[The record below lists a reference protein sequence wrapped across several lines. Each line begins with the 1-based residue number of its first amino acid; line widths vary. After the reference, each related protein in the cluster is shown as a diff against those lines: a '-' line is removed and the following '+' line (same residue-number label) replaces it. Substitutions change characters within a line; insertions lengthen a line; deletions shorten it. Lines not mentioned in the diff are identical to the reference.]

1 MFFKICELDAFNNDS
16 QEYMSETC
24 TLVSMCWI
32 CHFLA
37 IYFWQ
42 YSVTLSRG
50 TTPFRSKARW
60 VKLLISLERHFR
72 NLDRVEDPKRFH

>member
-1 MFFKICELDAFNNDS
+1 
-16 QEYMSETC
+16 MSFLKVYEKTTARGA
-24 TLVSMCWI
+24 TL
-32 CHFLA
+32 
-37 IYFWQ
+37 Q
-42 YSVTLSRG
+42 YTFIRRRARMPILRYNRG

>member
-1 MFFKICELDAFNNDS
+1 MPQRVVMFFKICELDAFNNDS

-42 YSVTLSRG
+42 YSLAT
-50 TTPFRSKARW
+50 
-60 VKLLISLERHFR
+60 IIQ
-72 NLDRVEDPKRFH
+72 